1 MKLQIDSLEADEHG
15 QLYLII
21 QKFTE
26 TCTKTTNGVFISSD
40 DLSEECLKEI
50 EKYLQ
55 FCSDQ
60 KKRIEEYTEQRKKYE
75 KR

>member
-1 MKLQIDSLEADEHG
+1 MKVQIDSLEADEHG

-21 QKFTE
+21 QKFTDV
-26 TCTKTTNGVFISSD
+26 CTKTTNGVFISSD
-40 DLSEECLKEI
+40 DLPEECLKEI

-60 KKRIEEYTEQRKKYE
+60 KKRIEEYTEQRKRYE